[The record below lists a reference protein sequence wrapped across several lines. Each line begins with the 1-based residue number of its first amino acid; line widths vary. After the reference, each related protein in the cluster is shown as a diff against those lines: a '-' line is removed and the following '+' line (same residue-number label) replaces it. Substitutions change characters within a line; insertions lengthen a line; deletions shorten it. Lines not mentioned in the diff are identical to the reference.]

1 MKTIGIITMH
11 KVLNYGSALQAWATQ
26 EYLNKIGFQATLIDY
41 IYPNKEH
48 LKNKIPIWLKIIRF
62 IKNLKEGFPLEK
74 KKKRFNSFWDKNYQ
88 LSQLY
93 ETKEKLHST
102 PPVYDL
108 YLVGSDQVWNYD
120 YIKDDTSF
128 FLSFVRQGEKMSYA
142 SSFSKNVLSN
152 ENKQKLKFLLKDFK
166 ALSVRESNG
175 VKIIDEL
182 FPNKCYLSLDPT
194 LLLNKEDYTP
204 LIKQSQIAIKESF
217 ILVYILNYAF
227 NPYPYATK
235 FIEKAAKDTGFKVV
249 CLDFSSRQN
258 LKVKNMVHLHDSV
271 GPCEFLW
278 LFANA
283 SLIITTSF
291 HGTAFAINFEKP
303 FYSIVNNENSGDDRM
318 KSLIEQCEVTDRMIR
333 IEEMIDNINTKINK
347 ESIRQKLNI
356 LRKDSYDYLR
366 TNI

>member
-1 MKTIGIITMH
+1 M
-11 KVLNYGSALQAWATQ
+11 
-26 EYLNKIGFQATLIDY
+26 
-41 IYPNKEH
+41 
-48 LKNKIPIWLKIIRF
+48 
-62 IKNLKEGFPLEK
+62 
-74 KKKRFNSFWDKNYQ
+74 
-88 LSQLY
+88 Y